1 MQKFEKKENVCKEF
15 LSKINNFG
23 SIGLKELI
31 GPNGYAQ
38 RIINYTNLKTTQ
50 LRKIYAEFK
59 HIHSLIKSQDKEKE
73 KEIKMRLYRLYPIL
87 AYQQNRGLIN
97 EDFKEIMVKLL
108 DWIDSNFDGKNYEKV
123 MDFMTALVAYAKKE
137 K

>member
-38 RIINYTNLKTTQ
+38 RIINYTNLKN
-50 LRKIYAEFK
+50 
-59 HIHSLIKSQDKEKE
+59 HSIT
-73 KEIKMRLYRLYPIL
+73 
-87 AYQQNRGLIN
+87 
-97 EDFKEIMVKLL
+97 
-108 DWIDSNFDGKNYEKV
+108 KN
-123 MDFMTALVAYAKKE
+123 LCRI
-137 K
+137 